1 MAIQKKSLIS
11 GNSTP
16 KKATSTMPQVSEKP
30 GLTKV
35 AHIRLA
41 ATKVASIPL
50 YAATASTTGVGS
62 PSFGVINSQGNN
74 PRLIRF
80 ALRLSY

>member
-41 ATKVASIPL
+41 AMKVASLRTTATRI
-50 YAATASTTGVGS
+50 AATRVAATRIAATRVAAT
-62 PSFGVINSQGNN
+62 
-74 PRLIRF
+74 RTK
-80 ALRLSY
+80 A